1 MEPTEFGLLVLE
13 KAEAIFLAQEEIL
26 EATQNAKYIGTVS
39 VNCIPGIYE
48 RVLPEMLLV
57 LQKVRTGIQLSVT
70 TAESREIARN
80 ISSGYSEFGIAI
92 KGTYLSDFHDL
103 QFHSLFQDEYYL
115 YVGQKS
121 PLWNETSVTCE
132 QVCQQ
137 RYIAYRDEFR
147 RENGGLTDVFG
158 RDSCLNIV
166 FRTDDL
172 DSMKQ
177 MIARED
183 YVAFFPKFMAAGDFY
198 LEQQLIRQIPVVDRD
213 MTFEVG
219 YLESRKYRLSAL
231 DKAVVDALKQT
242 VIRLLEQETDI

>member
-92 KGTYLSDFHDL
+92 KVLDRASKE
-103 QFHSLFQDEYYL
+103 QQDITTIS
-115 YVGQKS
+115 GAG
-121 PLWNETSVTCE
+121 CG
-132 QVCQQ
+132 
-137 RYIAYRDEFR
+137 
-147 RENGGLTDVFG
+147 ENGCGF
-158 RDSCLNIV
+158 
-166 FRTDDL
+166 
-172 DSMKQ
+172 
-177 MIARED
+177 
-183 YVAFFPKFMAAGDFY
+183 
-198 LEQQLIRQIPVVDRD
+198 
-213 MTFEVG
+213 
-219 YLESRKYRLSAL
+219 
-231 DKAVVDALKQT
+231 
-242 VIRLLEQETDI
+242 